1 MKKEVKHIFDDIQN
15 EFDRYASTTNDIFAR
30 YRKQVDQAKAQ
41 CSKYKDEAGELKRA
55 KESLAAPARREI
67 EAADQIGRAHV

>member
-1 MKKEVKHIFDDIQN
+1 MKKEVKRIFDDIQT

-41 CSKYKDEAGELKRA
+41 
-55 KESLAAPARREI
+55 
-67 EAADQIGRAHV
+67 